1 MPVHPFIHLFI
12 HPPCDMS
19 HTWGG
24 RVAGRGAPPPV
35 LSIKTA
41 MKRMKSEDYMLIS
54 AHETG
59 QHSLQDGSG
68 IQGYPRR

>member
-1 MPVHPFIHLFI
+1 MPVHPSI
-12 HPPCDMS
+12 PPVICRT
-19 HTWGG
+19 HGG
-24 RVAGRGAPPPV
+24 GGLQGGGAPPPV

-41 MKRMKSEDYMLIS
+41 MKRLKSEDYMLIS